1 MSTSRLSKAGVVALT
16 TSGISLV
23 VGTLFGHIL
32 TKKYMTDKYEA
43 LIEQEV
49 LKAKAFYSQL
59 NKTGDFS
66 DPVVVAERLGA
77 KAEQVDET
85 MTADEEDSEDI
96 SADDEIFRTAD
107 PEDRVNY
114 SKFSENYTGP
124 AVQREKAVK
133 DPPLEINTGE
143 SMAEFETRIAEA
155 AHEKVAEI
163 IHNVEEGLGEE
174 GENMASNV
182 FDTHG
187 VEPLRVDNEEDR
199 ASGNPYIISVSE
211 FMENDPQYQQNTIS
225 FYQGD
230 SVLADESDQP
240 IPDINSIVGER
251 NLQRF
256 GEGSGDPNIV
266 FVRNDR
272 LEVDFEITQSLGTYA
287 EEVLGVT
294 PQQARGRGSR

>member
-23 VGTLFGHIL
+23 VGTLFGHLL
-32 TKKYMTDKYEA
+32 TKKYVTDKYES
-43 LIEQEV
+43 LIEEEV

-59 NKTGDFS
+59 NKTGEFS
-66 DPVVVAERLGA
+66 DPAVVAERLGA
-77 KAEQVDET
+77 KAEQADET
-85 MTADEEDSEDI
+85 VTADEEDI
-96 SADDEIFRTAD
+96 VVDDKPFRDLD
-107 PEDRVNY
+107 PEVRVNY
-114 SKFSENYTGP
+114 SKYSENYTGP
-124 AVQREKAVK
+124 AVQREKPVQ

-155 AHEKVAEI
+155 AHEKVAAI
-163 IHNVEEGLGEE
+163 INDVEEGLGEE

-199 ASGNPYIISVSE
+199 ASGQPYIISVSE
-211 FMENDPQYQQNTIS
+211 FMENDPQYSQNTIS
-225 FYQGD
+225 YYQGD
-230 SVLADESDQP
+230 SVLADDSDQP

>member
-23 VGTLFGHIL
+23 VGTLFGHLL
-32 TKKYMTDKYEA
+32 TKKYVTDKYEA

-59 NKTGDFS
+59 NKTGEFS
-66 DPVVVAERLGA
+66 DPAAVAERLGA

-85 MTADEEDSEDI
+85 MTAEEENSEDI
-96 SADDEIFRTAD
+96 VVDDKPFRDLD
-107 PEDRVNY
+107 PEVRVNY
-114 SKFSENYTGP
+114 SKYSENYTGP
-124 AVQREKAVK
+124 AVQRERPVQ

-155 AHEKVAEI
+155 AHEKVAAI
-163 IHNVEEGLGEE
+163 IHDVEEGLGEE

-187 VEPLRVDNEEDR
+187 VEPIRVDNEEDR
-199 ASGNPYIISVSE
+199 ASGRPYIISVSE
-211 FMENDPQYQQNTIS
+211 FMDNDFEYQQNTIS
-225 FYQGD
+225 YYQGD
-230 SVLADESDQP
+230 SVLADDSDQP
-240 IPDINSIVGER
+240 IPDINTIVGER

-266 FVRNDR
+266 FVRNDS
-272 LEVDFEITQSLGTYA
+272 LQVDFEITQSLGTYA
-287 EEVLGVT
+287 GEVLGVA
-294 PQQARGRGSR
+294 PQQRGRGSR